1 MEKLIILALSIAL
14 TACGGSDGE
23 LTPVTPP
30 QAMEVK
36 VVQSAVPLTI
46 ETDVLEFMSYDPATK
61 RSVLTAIHVRG
72 YPLNGSQ
79 IAKVEATFNDDKTLL
94 LYTLYAGVPT
104 VCRPDV
110 MDCTVW
116 PWAVFSTDALP
127 AGRHLLDVLLTDG
140 VGNTKRLHIF
150 FNKP

>member
-30 QAMEVK
+30 QAVEVK
-36 VVQSAVPLTI
+36 VIQSAVPATI
-46 ETDVLEFMSYDPATK
+46 ATDVLEVLYYNPATGQ
-61 RSVLTAIHVRG
+61 SVLNAIQVRG
-72 YPLNGSQ
+72 YPLNRSQ
-79 IAKVEATFNDDKTLL
+79 ITKIEATFNGDNTPLP
-94 LYTLYAGVPT
+94 YTLSAGVPT
-104 VCRPDV
+104 ICRPDV